1 LALSQ
6 VLSRETIIHGFGS
19 VRSDQEKARS
29 SVQAG
34 SLWRGRMS
42 ERLPKGRNADV
53 IGASISRRDDG
64 IATGHTIVGRPN
76 YWDEYAHGELD
87 ELEGG
92 PGALIF

>member
-1 LALSQ
+1 
-6 VLSRETIIHGFGS
+6 
-19 VRSDQEKARS
+19 
-29 SVQAG
+29 
-34 SLWRGRMS
+34 M
-42 ERLPKGRNADV
+42 
-53 IGASISRRDDG
+53 IGASISRRGDG

>member
-1 LALSQ
+1 

-19 VRSDQEKARS
+19 VRSDQEKVRS

-34 SLWRGRMS
+34 SLRRGRMS
-42 ERLPKGRNADV
+42 TASAERTNADV
-53 IGASISRRDDG
+53 IGASISRRGDG

-76 YWDEYAHGELD
+76 YCDEYAHGELD